1 VSDIETNGAANGAPA
16 NTAFQI
22 KLARSGRLLDVPADK
37 SVVQVL
43 HAAGINVP
51 VACEEGVCGTCETK
65 ILAGTPDH
73 RDQVLSPKEQAA
85 GDRFTPCCS
94 RSLTPLL
101 ELDL

>member
-1 VSDIETNGAANGAPA
+1 MDLPVTDAPV

-22 KLARSGRLLDVPADK
+22 RLSRSGKVLDVPADR
-37 SVVQVL
+37 SVAAVL

-65 ILAGTPDH
+65 VLSGTPDH
-73 RDQVLSPKEQAA
+73 RDQCLTPKEQQ
-85 GDRFTPCCS
+85 GRFTPCCS
-94 RSLTPLL
+94 RSLTPIL